1 MINKIDFFH
10 LYYPSI
16 IADSCCF
23 FNNMNGIYVDLPGII
38 KEEHK
43 NVKYE
48 NSEKIKFQDAIYLK
62 VNTDTIINLDIP
74 SYDDKFY
81 YGIINISDNNEI
93 SFLYWF
99 NGNNKFQVKKIKKY
113 LKEELNINIKEGNSK
128 NCLTAVWSNN
138 EK

>member
-99 NGNNKFQVKKIKKY
+99 NCNNKFQVKKIKKY
-113 LKEELNINIKEGNSK
+113 LKEELNINIKEGSSK

>member
-38 KEEHK
+38 KEEQK

-48 NSEKIKFQDAIYLK
+48 NCEKIKFQDTIYSK
-62 VNTDTIINLDIP
+62 VNVDTIINLDIP

-81 YGIINISDNNEI
+81 YGVINISDNNEI

-99 NGNNKFQVKKIKKY
+99 NCNNKFQAKKIKKY
-113 LKEELNINIKEGNSK
+113 LKKELNINIKEGSSG
-128 NCLTAVWSNN
+128 NCFTAVWSNN